1 MLKIRKNIALIDWG
15 TSSLRVYS
23 FTAGDTSPI
32 LLLEDATA
40 GVLSIPIGGFEIALE
55 EALSRSSEKALS
67 QSGEKI
73 FSTDSPVLLCGMV
86 GSNRGWREVR
96 YVHAPASLM
105 NDIAKGCVTFNSSL
119 TGRSIT
125 IIPGVCTLTNFNGQP
140 DVMRGEETQVLGEL
154 FWTQTAAAS
163 TTRNDEMRVFCLPGT
178 HSKWVICRGNKIESM
193 QTSMTGEIF
202 SVLSRHSILSGSI
215 ASEDKSSAAVID
227 NVEEKAFEAGLMTN
241 APLHAL
247 FSVRTRDLFSGG
259 GEARKRAC
267 IANRGWL
274 SGALLALEL
283 REASKWL
290 STSIFPTPSQVS
302 IIGTGPL
309 AERYARAMTLMGIAQ
324 PTVSAPHAAAKG
336 LIIIGE
342 ILGILPSRNPSSI
355 ITSSLPPTSLTNYNE
370 LIHQQRL
377 NLLTNSLRLV
387 PIIAILRGLD
397 PTNAVDVGISL
408 YEAGIRIIEV
418 PLNSPIRPLESIRSL
433 IAAFEH
439 LPEEERPIVG
449 AGTVLSVEDV
459 KNVASIGGQVALA
472 PNTDTDVIRAARA
485 AGLPFFPGIATAS
498 EALLA
503 VKAGASGLKLF
514 PCTSISVSTVEALKA
529 ILPNKIP
536 LLAVGGVGAS
546 NGLSYLSA
554 GCIGLG
560 IGSAIFDPTVSPIEV
575 QTNAIKLV
583 KALGRNAN

>member
-1 MLKIRKNIALIDWG
+1 
-15 TSSLRVYS
+15 
-23 FTAGDTSPI
+23 
-32 LLLEDATA
+32 
-40 GVLSIPIGGFEIALE
+40 
-55 EALSRSSEKALS
+55 
-67 QSGEKI
+67 
-73 FSTDSPVLLCGMV
+73 
-86 GSNRGWREVR
+86 
-96 YVHAPASLM
+96 
-105 NDIAKGCVTFNSSL
+105 
-119 TGRSIT
+119 
-125 IIPGVCTLTNFNGQP
+125 
-140 DVMRGEETQVLGEL
+140 
-154 FWTQTAAAS
+154 
-163 TTRNDEMRVFCLPGT
+163 
-178 HSKWVICRGNKIESM
+178 
-193 QTSMTGEIF
+193 
-202 SVLSRHSILSGSI
+202 
-215 ASEDKSSAAVID
+215 
-227 NVEEKAFEAGLMTN
+227 MTN

-259 GEARKRAC
+259 GEARTRAC

-290 STSIFPTPSQVS
+290 STSFSSLLKVS

-355 ITSSLPPTSLTNYNE
+355 STSSLPPTSLTNNNE

-397 PTNAVDVGISL
+397 PTNAVAVGISL

-439 LPEEERPIVG
+439 LPKEERPIVG

-498 EALLA
+498 EALSA

-514 PCTSISVSTVEALKA
+514 PCTSISLSTVEALKA

-560 IGSAIFDPTVSPIEV
+560 IGSAIFDPTVSPKEV
-575 QTNAIKLV
+575 QTNAVKLV